1 VPKVGHPQ
9 LVHAP
14 HRLVELP
21 LHVVLLHKR
30 RHALLELLHR
40 PPSPHTPHVHDPSAA
55 VLLHQPLDERSNLRP
70 PPLLH
75 KPRRHKRHKPRRQ
88 HVIHNRPRNKVGK
101 QRAHIRRVKR
111 QVVDAP
117 QRPDEPLK
125 ELLAPVH
132 PRQPRQ
138 QQRRRL
144 PLSAP
149 LLQRNSYNPLH
160 NHVPEPLLLQLR
172 KAVLGLKGLGVD
184 EELLEESINL
194 LLEDSD
200 GEGKL
205 ELLAHKIH
213 DRLANILTHNKGHRL
228 EEGLGEALVFEEVC
242 DHVRAVLDSTGHVEL
257 EVLIDRTKHKVHA
270 SLHVRRLDRAAD
282 DEGGDHLA
290 KHLTL
295 LVVLVEGDCEHFA
308 HKLRVHVPA
317 SQLLDGEGGIAGALA
332 AEELLGDVL
341 SMLVHTLDRE
351 GRALLR
357 ALT

>member
-1 VPKVGHPQ
+1 VLHLAGAVEALDEGDSHAHLLLALLDGPVDGALDDLVPKVGHPQ

-160 NHVPEPLLLQLR
+160 NHVPEPLLPEGSER
-172 KAVLGLKGLGVD
+172 VRGVSHVPRNKVLVD
-184 EELLEESINL
+184 DGAHRLLEL
-194 LLEDSD
+194 GDWQRQLQRPLDLLED
-200 GEGKL
+200 GL
-205 ELLAHKIH
+205 PLLLAY
-213 DRLANILTHNKGHRL
+213 
-228 EEGLGEALVFEEVC
+228 EGREVAEDGLRKDLVLEEVC
-242 DHVRAVLDSTGHVEL
+242 HSRGGILPAPRHLGLRGVEPL
-257 EVLIDRTKHKVHA
+257 EHQLQA
-270 SLHVRRLDRAAD
+270 RLDLRGLNGPTD
-282 DEGGDHLA
+282 DEGGQ
-290 KHLTL
+290 
-295 LVVLVEGDCEHFA
+295 EG
-308 HKLRVHVPA
+308 VGPTP
-317 SQLLDGEGGIAGALA
+317 
-332 AEELLGDVL
+332 L
-341 SMLVHTLDRE
+341 SVSLSP
-351 GRALLR
+351 
-357 ALT
+357 